1 MESTVVIRRPIV
13 TEKASFATSKSNQ
26 YTFEVDG
33 KATKE
38 DIKKAVVKLYNVRVL
53 SVNTSIRKARDRAMK
68 FGLVTGK
75 LTKRAMVKI
84 HAEDK
89 IELF

>member
-38 DIKKAVVKLYNVRVL
+38 DIKKAVKKLCNVRVL

>member
-1 MESTVVIRRPIV
+1 MDSTVVIRRPIV

-38 DIKKAVVKLYNVRVL
+38 DIKKAVKKLYNVRVL

>member
-38 DIKKAVVKLYNVRVL
+38 DIKKAVKKLYNVRVL

>member
-13 TEKASFATSKSNQ
+13 TEKASFATSKINQ

-38 DIKKAVVKLYNVRVL
+38 DLKKAVKKLYNVRVL

-68 FGLVTGK
+68 FGLVAGK

>member
-38 DIKKAVVKLYNVRVL
+38 DIKKAVKKLYNVRVL
-53 SVNTSIRKARDRAMK
+53 SVNTSIRKALDRAMK

>member
-38 DIKKAVVKLYNVRVL
+38 DIKKAVKKLYNVRVL

-68 FGLVTGK
+68 FGLVAGK

>member
-38 DIKKAVVKLYNVRVL
+38 DIKKAVKKLYNVRVL

-68 FGLVTGK
+68 FGLVTGT
-75 LTKRAMVKI
+75 LTQRAMVKI

>member
-38 DIKKAVVKLYNVRVL
+38 DIKKAVKKLYNVRVL

-68 FGLVTGK
+68 FVLVTGK

>member
-38 DIKKAVVKLYNVRVL
+38 DIKKAVKKLYNVRVL

-84 HAEDK
+84 HADDK

>member
-38 DIKKAVVKLYNVRVL
+38 DIKKAVKKLYNGRVL
-53 SVNTSIRKARDRAMK
+53 SVNTSSRPARDRAMK

>member
-38 DIKKAVVKLYNVRVL
+38 DIKKAVKKLYNVRVL

-75 LTKRAMVKI
+75 LTTRAMVKI

>member
-38 DIKKAVVKLYNVRVL
+38 DIKKAVKKLYNVRVL

-68 FGLVTGK
+68 FGLVAGK

-84 HAEDK
+84 HADDK